1 MRGSLR
7 PWGDPLV
14 GSTVPCYRSC
24 DQHVRLWCW
33 TRDGGVKVG
42 GQWDNDKVDDLV
54 STSLCPVDSKTIS
67 QTGSNTIWLVPRLG
81 RCTYVEGKP
90 QERGILM
97 TLTRVFPPVQADL
110 HNLLGNGSFSGDHG
124 SPEAGNLS
132 PTRIE
137 IKISHLPG
145 LRSQL
150 LRPTGT
156 AQATRSPRPLVLQ
169 ELG

>member
-1 MRGSLR
+1 M
-7 PWGDPLV
+7 
-14 GSTVPCYRSC
+14 
-24 DQHVRLWCW
+24 
-33 TRDGGVKVG
+33 
-42 GQWDNDKVDDLV
+42 
-54 STSLCPVDSKTIS
+54 CPVDSKTIS

-137 IKISHLPG
+137 IKDFSSSGIEITTPATYWHSPSYTIPPASGTPRVRLVAHIAIISLLSCIIAMYNTNTPDQGAALVQNSLPVRG
-145 LRSQL
+145 S
-150 LRPTGT
+150 T
-156 AQATRSPRPLVLQ
+156 
-169 ELG
+169 